1 MSDRRPHWT
10 DDLIEAVY
18 AELPAKAYQVEP
30 DSWEVHR
37 IIAAVEDWVLS
48 APIFDLYLSR
58 KHAPDK
64 AAIERV
70 RELCKQPLFSGA
82 TAWVRVEDIEQA
94 LDGADSPPLRGEV
107 VAELNGD
114 LLLRIIKANRD
125 NPHRPCDC
133 GSRAPNC
140 EVCDERWPCT
150 DATVAQVL
158 AKPYL
163 NARPYGQ
170 PDPWREGY
178 NQALREVRDTL
189 MDGNHE

>member
-1 MSDRRPHWT
+1 MSDPHTTCPRGWRNCT
-10 DDLIEAVY
+10 NCY
-18 AELPAKAYQVEP
+18 
-30 DSWEVHR
+30 EVCT
-37 IIAAVEDWVLS
+37 ET
-48 APIFDLYLSR
+48 APCTYCQ
-58 KHAPDK
+58 HA
-64 AAIERV
+64 
-70 RELCKQPLFSGA
+70 
-82 TAWVRVEDIEQA
+82 
-94 LDGADSPPLRGEV
+94 ADSPPLRGEV

-114 LLLRIIKANRD
+114 LLLRIIEANRD

-140 EVCDERWPCT
+140 EVCDERWPCP

-163 NARPYGQ
+163 NARPHGQ

-189 MDGNHE
+189 MEGNHE